1 MDINDKKALLK
12 NRLMLA
18 RSLDLGELLQYLV
31 QEGIFNDRMVEKI
44 ESKSTTFGRN
54 VAFLNSLP
62 TRGPN
67 AYDKFIEGLHETHQE
82 FIIEQLLKS
91 KPTENVENRPPPA
104 QTNTE
109 WLTKEHSLRS
119 ASGNP
124 GPVSVDF
131 HDGSRKLMVE
141 KTTFEFY
148 KSSFHRGYKMTSRPR
163 GYAMIVN
170 VTEFDSAVD
179 LSHRQGGNLD
189 KENLGQVL
197 QHLGFETLIVEN
209 QTAEEIRTTLKS
221 FAQRNEHK
229 TRDACVVALLTHG
242 SEGSIYGR
250 DGETVL
256 IQDIFSYFDNAHCPN
271 LRNKPKIFFI
281 QACRGDSYD
290 GGIDVADGRTK
301 MRRSSCVASGSD
313 VNFDEPR
320 LPTRSDMIF
329 GYATQL
335 GQAAMRNTHHGS
347 WYIEA
352 LVKVLAKSAKNR
364 DLAEILTSVNS
375 VIKGM
380 QCHSP
385 GSDLHSCKEM
395 PIFHSTLCKKLYL
408 YPGIFES
415 QK

>member
-1 MDINDKKALLK
+1 MDINDKKALLR

-54 VAFLNSLP
+54 VAFLNALP
-62 TRGPN
+62 SRGPN
-67 AYDKFIEGLHETHQE
+67 AFSKFIEGLTETHQE
-82 FIIEQLLKS
+82 FITEQLS
-91 KPTENVENRPPPA
+91 KPTENEENRPPPVQSEA
-104 QTNTE
+104 E
-109 WLTKEHSLRS
+109 WLAKDERSLRS
-119 ASGNP
+119 TSRNSAP
-124 GPVSVDF
+124 ISVDL
-131 HDGSRKLMVE
+131 HDGSGKIIVE

-148 KSSFHRGYKMTSRPR
+148 KSNYHRGYKMTSRPR
-163 GYAMIVN
+163 GYAVIVN
-170 VTEFDSAVD
+170 VTEFDPSVE
-179 LSHRQGGNLD
+179 LSYRQGGNLD
-189 KENLGQVL
+189 KENLAQVL
-197 QHLGFETLIVEN
+197 QHLGFEVVVIEN
-209 QTAEEIRTTLKS
+209 RTAEEIKTTLQS
-221 FAQRNEHK
+221 FAQRTEHK
-229 TRDACVVALLTHG
+229 TRDACIVALLTHG
-242 SEGSIYGR
+242 HEGCIYGR
-250 DGETVL
+250 DGGTIKIE
-256 IQDIFSYFDNAHCPN
+256 DIFSYFDNANCPN
-271 LRNKPKIFFI
+271 LRNKPKIFFV
-281 QACRGDSYD
+281 QACRGELYD
-290 GGIDVADGRTK
+290 GGIDVSDGRKK
-301 MRRSSCVASGSD
+301 MRRSSCVTRGPD
-313 VNFDEPR
+313 VSFDEPR

-329 GYATQL
+329 GYATQH

-385 GSDLHSCKEM
+385 GSDLHACKEM

-408 YPGIFES
+408 YPGVFES